1 MAIKTVR
8 VQVNGTWTSLTQNA
22 ETGSWEGTLTAP
34 GATSYR
40 LSGGY
45 YPVAIEA
52 VNEAGTVTTADAV
65 TLESLRLVV
74 RETVKPVV
82 TITSPGAGAYL
93 ASNQEAISFTLRDEA
108 GGSGIDLPTLR
119 LTLDGTV
126 LDANSAGMTCAA
138 VTDGYDCVYT
148 PPEALADGAHTVTV
162 AVSDHDGN
170 AATPVSRAFTVD
182 TVPPALNVVSP
193 TDGLITATAACTV
206 QGTTNDATSSPVTV
220 SVTLNGA
227 DQGAVTVGAD
237 GSFAKSLTLTEGD
250 NAITVTA
257 TDRAGRATETDLF
270 VRLDTSQPVIG
281 AVTLTPNPVNAGETM
296 RICIEVT

>member
-1 MAIKTVR
+1 MAIKIVR
-8 VQVNGTWTSLTQNA
+8 VQVNGTWTSLKQNA
-22 ETGSWEGTLTAP
+22 ETGIWEGTLTAP
-34 GATSYR
+34 GATSYH

-45 YPVAIEA
+45 YPVTVEA
-52 VNEAGTVTTADAV
+52 ANEAGTTAAAGADAH
-65 TLESLRLVV
+65 ESLRLVV
-74 RETVKPVV
+74 RETVKPVI

-93 ASNQEAISFTLRDEA
+93 ASNQEAICFTLRDEA

-126 LDANSAGMTCAA
+126 LDADSAGMVCAA
-138 VTDGYDCVYT
+138 VTDGYNCVYT

-162 AVSDHDGN
+162 AASDHDGN
-170 AATPVSRAFTVD
+170 AAAEVSRTFTVD

-193 TDGLITATAACTV
+193 VDGLITATAACTV

-220 SVTLNGA
+220 SVTLSGA
-227 DQGAVTVGAD
+227 DQGAVTVGED
-237 GSFAKSLTLTEGD
+237 GSFRKALTLAEGD
-250 NAITVTA
+250 NTITVTA
-257 TDRAGRATETDLF
+257 TDRAGRTTETGLS